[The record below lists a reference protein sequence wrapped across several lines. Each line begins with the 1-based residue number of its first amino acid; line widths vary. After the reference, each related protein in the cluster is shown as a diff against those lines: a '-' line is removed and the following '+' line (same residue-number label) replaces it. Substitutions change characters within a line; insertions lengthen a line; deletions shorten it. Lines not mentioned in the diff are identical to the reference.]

1 MMTNHMTRLGTWRWC
16 HQSDYSPIFFFFGFA
31 LVAIATGAAVV
42 VTAAVRSRRNGGLFF
57 SVCTRPALVGSE
69 REGEMKERNGLLQR
83 GYVMRGQI
91 SSLIAL
97 EQQVY
102 PQPQSLQ
109 KTKYNKQ
116 VREFLCVDCGWPAGD
131 LSSHV

>member
-1 MMTNHMTRLGTWRWC
+1 
-16 HQSDYSPIFFFFGFA
+16 
-31 LVAIATGAAVV
+31 
-42 VTAAVRSRRNGGLFF
+42 
-57 SVCTRPALVGSE
+57 
-69 REGEMKERNGLLQR
+69 MKERNGLLQR
-83 GYVMRGQI
+83 GYVMRRQI

-116 VREFLCVDCGWPAGD
+116 VREFLCVDCGSSAGD